1 MGELNAG
8 YPELLGTA
16 RPEDTE
22 PGEAEGTDGAGGSAA
37 EDAGGDGFARRWGWL
52 HHVDRASETM
62 RCSWD
67 DIFNKPAIEFLNV
80 LCYRR
85 DLDAA
90 KKAEID
96 RYKLTH

>member
-1 MGELNAG
+1 
-8 YPELLGTA
+8 
-16 RPEDTE
+16 
-22 PGEAEGTDGAGGSAA
+22 
-37 EDAGGDGFARRWGWL
+37 
-52 HHVDRASETM
+52 M